1 MSGSV
6 IGVLYEEDEDA
17 EEQVASHIFVFSRL
31 ISCNEERKDRGI
43 YNLCDA
49 CINI

>member
-17 EEQVASHIFVFSRL
+17 EEQVASHIFVLSSNFL
-31 ISCNEERKDRGI
+31 Q
-43 YNLCDA
+43 
-49 CINI
+49 